1 VGTSRTAVQLNG
13 AIGPPRARV
22 QREGDRHAAFLLVGV
37 LNGDRYKKSVMET
50 ETRATDTNAGAVE
63 NEMRPFGM
71 GQ

>member
-1 VGTSRTAVQLNG
+1 MALSAPHALAFN
-13 AIGPPRARV
+13 ARV
-22 QREGDRHAAFLLVGV
+22 TATPLFCLWEFSTATDTK
-37 LNGDRYKKSVMET
+37 NKVMET